1 MRTTRPVAL
10 LVIVLATLSFGIA
23 GCSGGQ
29 GDSSTKGLS
38 APAPEGSAGL
48 AQDKQMPADGSQP
61 TSQRKEIVTGSVYLT
76 TKDPIGASHRA
87 TTRVETLGGR
97 VDQRTEYPQTADS
110 RARSQLVVRVPADK
124 TDQFINE
131 LSDYGTVTNISV
143 SRNDVTMQH
152 QDLSARI
159 KALQTSVDRL
169 QTLLAN
175 ATATS
180 DLIEIETALSQ
191 RQADLDSLN
200 AQLRGLN
207 DQIDLSTLT
216 LDFSTVDQGPPSEPD
231 SFWSG
236 LVAGWH
242 ELTSTA
248 RVLWVGLGRVTPFLA
263 VFAVIGLGIWGI
275 VRKVNA
281 RKPKRVPV
289 PAPRPSETNAN
300 NGPDQAQ

>member
-1 MRTTRPVAL
+1 MRAKRPVAL
-10 LVIVLATLSFGIA
+10 LAAVLATFTLAVA
-23 GCSGGQ
+23 GCSGSG
-29 GDSSTKGLS
+29 GGGSSS
-38 APAPEGSAGL
+38 NSFSAPEGSAGL
-48 AQDKQMPADGSQP
+48 AQDKQMPADAPQP
-61 TSQRKEIVTGSVYLT
+61 TADRKEIVTGSVYLT

-87 TTRVETLGGR
+87 TTRVEALGGR
-97 VDQRTEYPQTADS
+97 VDQRTEYPETADN

-124 TDQFINE
+124 TEQFIDE

-143 SRNDVTMQH
+143 SRTDVTMQH

-200 AQLRGLN
+200 AQLRSID

-216 LDFSTVDQGPPSEPD
+216 LDFSTVDQRPPSEPD
-231 SFWSG
+231 SFWG
-236 LVAGWH
+236 GVLQGWH
-242 ELTSTA
+242 ELTNAVHNLWVTTG
-248 RVLWVGLGRVTPFLA
+248 RVLPFVA
-263 VFAVIGLGIWGI
+263 VLCLIGAGIWGI
-275 VRKVNA
+275 VRTATSRSKA
-281 RKPKRVPV
+281 KKVPV
-289 PAPRPSETNAN
+289 KVPATTETNAD
-300 NGPDQAQ
+300 NGPDKAE